1 MHKKAGEL
9 PTVFKL
15 NDPGAS
21 GHISHKPNLSHNLK
35 PCGAHLED
43 KTKSM
48 FVLDKLA
55 YVGPQDDKMYNMR
68 W

>member
-1 MHKKAGEL
+1 MTLEHLAML
-9 PTVFKL
+9 
-15 NDPGAS
+15 A
-21 GHISHKPNLSHNLK
+21 ISPPYNHNLK
-35 PCGAHLED
+35 PCGAQLED
-43 KTKSM
+43 KTESM